1 MENKKK
7 YTVAEYAELKGISP
21 QAVYKQIKK
30 NKLTGKIIIE
40 NDTTYILVDDTEQL
54 NHKQPTDNQPLNQP
68 TNQNNDDLP
77 LRGNNK
83 EQPTSDNQPLNQNT
97 TNQQPTDNQDT
108 TTSHLN
114 RIIDILENQ
123 LKEKD
128 KQIAEKDKQIIAL
141 TERLKENNFIQSQNK
156 IQMIESKTTNG
167 KAKRKEHRGIFARF
181 RKERLHTDNTEE
193 L

>member
-1 MENKKK
+1 MENKKR

-30 NKLTGKIIIE
+30 NKLTGKIIID
-40 NDTTYILVDDTEQL
+40 NDTTYILVDDTEPL
-54 NHKQPTDNQPLNQP
+54 NHKQPTNNQPLNQP

-77 LRGNNK
+77 LRGNNQ
-83 EQPTSDNQPLNQNT
+83 EQPTNNQPLNKNT